1 MPIQKITH
9 TFLIWLVGSIVFV
22 AGMLLAG
29 WPSSIFTPSGDAAF
43 GFGLA
48 MIPYDIACIVV
59 FLAISARYLY
69 LSYLSVRPIKDRM
82 KFYALRYLW
91 FGLAM
96 GAGYSLFALG
106 VYRRIL
112 HH

>member
-1 MPIQKITH
+1 MPIQKIAH
-9 TFLIWLVGSIVFV
+9 PVFIWLVGSVVFV
-22 AGMLLAG
+22 AGLLLAG
-29 WPSSIFTPSGDAAF
+29 WPSSIYTPSGDAAF

-59 FLAISARYLY
+59 FLVISARYLY
-69 LSYLSVRPIKDRM
+69 LSYLSERPLKERL
-82 KFYALRYLW
+82 KYYALRYLW

-106 VYRRIL
+106 VYRRAF